1 MKRNENYLE
10 TAFKMFLAG
19 TDKEKVL
26 NYLDKQDELN
36 KTIPVKC
43 WRENKNIPLPTY
55 AHNGDA
61 CCDLY
66 AQSIEY
72 DAVRDRHVVHTGLH
86 IALDEDYE
94 CELRPRSSLAKTEYY
109 IVNTPGTIDEP
120 YRGEILVVF
129 KSRTNVCLL
138 NIIDNIRIGFDKING
153 EDAIFDYYNNVV
165 NAITNDGN
173 ILSTQNSFPYKI
185 GDRIAQILIRKRTK
199 IEWQEVDKLEDLGQ
213 TDRGENGYGSSGR

>member
-10 TAFKMFLAG
+10 AALKMFLAG

-26 NYLDKQDELN
+26 NYLEQQNELN

-55 AHNGDA
+55 AHNSDA

-66 AQSIEY
+66 AQAIEY
-72 DAVRDRHVVHTGLH
+72 DYEKDRHIVHTGLH

-109 IVNTPGTIDEP
+109 IVNSPGTIDES

-129 KSRTNVCLL
+129 KSRTNIEIVNALYNLL
-138 NIIDNIRIGFDKING
+138 NEHINISDNYYELHQQID
-153 EDAIFDYYNNVV
+153 
-165 NAITNDGN
+165 
-173 ILSTQNSFPYKI
+173 FPYKV
-185 GDRIAQILIRKRTK
+185 GDRIAQILVRKRTK
-199 IEWQEVDKLEDLGQ
+199 IEWQEVDKLEDLGE
-213 TDRGENGYGSSGR
+213 TDRGQGGYGSTGK

>member
-10 TAFKMFLAG
+10 AAFKMFLAG
-19 TDKEKVL
+19 TDKETVL
-26 NYLDKQDELN
+26 TYLEQQNELN

-72 DAVRDRHVVHTGLH
+72 DNEKDRYIVHTGLH
-86 IALDEDYE
+86 IALNEDYE

-109 IVNTPGTIDEP
+109 IVNSPGTIDEP
-120 YRGEILVVF
+120 YRGEILIIF
-129 KSRTNVCLL
+129 KSRTSNNIINCIGYLGETL
-138 NIIDNIRIGFDKING
+138 NPIIKTNESTAYNALIDAHSTYSDIIDNNK
-153 EDAIFDYYNNVV
+153 
-165 NAITNDGN
+165 
-173 ILSTQNSFPYKI
+173 FPYKV
-185 GDRIAQILIRKRTK
+185 GNRIAQILIRKRTK
-199 IEWQEVDKLEDLGQ
+199 IEWQEVDKLEDLGE
-213 TDRGENGYGSSGR
+213 TDRGQGGYGSTGK

>member
-1 MKRNENYLE
+1 MIMKRNENYLE
-10 TAFKMFLAG
+10 AALKMFLAG
-19 TDKEKVL
+19 TDKEQVL
-26 NYLDKQDELN
+26 TYLEQQDELN
-36 KTIPVKC
+36 KTISVKC

-66 AQSIEY
+66 AQSIKY
-72 DAVRDRHVVHTGLH
+72 DDEKDRYIVHTGLH

-129 KSRTNVCLL
+129 KSRTNVEIINALYNLL
-138 NIIDNIRIGFDKING
+138 DEHINISDN
-153 EDAIFDYYNNVV
+153 YYLLH
-165 NAITNDGN
+165 IQSD
-173 ILSTQNSFPYKI
+173 FPYKV
-185 GDRIAQILIRKRTK
+185 GDRIAQILVRKRIK
-199 IEWQEVDKLEDLGQ
+199 IEWQEVDKLEDLGE
-213 TDRGENGYGSSGR
+213 TDRGQGGYGSTGE

>member
-10 TAFKMFLAG
+10 AAFKMFLAG
-19 TDKEKVL
+19 TSKENVL
-26 NYLDKQDELN
+26 TYLEQQDELN
-36 KTIPVKC
+36 KIISVKC

-72 DAVRDRHVVHTGLH
+72 DTDKDRYIVHTGLH

-109 IVNTPGTIDEP
+109 IINSPGTIDAE

-129 KSRTNVCLL
+129 KSRTN
-138 NIIDNIRIGFDKING
+138 IEI
-153 EDAIFDYYNNVV
+153 V
-165 NAITNDGN
+165 NALYNLLDEHIN
-173 ILSTQNSFPYKI
+173 ISDNYYELYQQIDFPYKI
-185 GDRIAQILIRKRTK
+185 GNRIAQILVRKRTK
-199 IEWQEVDKLEDLGQ
+199 IEWQEVNKLEDLGE
-213 TDRGENGYGSSGR
+213 TDRGQGGYGSTGK

>member
-10 TAFKMFLAG
+10 AALKMFLAG
-19 TDKEKVL
+19 TDKEQVL
-26 NYLDKQDELN
+26 TYLEQQDELN
-36 KTIPVKC
+36 KTISVKC

-66 AQSIEY
+66 AQSIKY
-72 DAVRDRHVVHTGLH
+72 DDEKDRYIVHTGLH

-129 KSRTNVCLL
+129 KSRTNVEIINALYNLL
-138 NIIDNIRIGFDKING
+138 DEHINISDN
-153 EDAIFDYYNNVV
+153 YYLLH
-165 NAITNDGN
+165 IQSD
-173 ILSTQNSFPYKI
+173 FPYKV
-185 GDRIAQILIRKRTK
+185 GDRIAQILVRKRIK
-199 IEWQEVDKLEDLGQ
+199 IEWQEVDKLEDLGE
-213 TDRGENGYGSSGR
+213 TDRGQGGYGSTGE

>member
-1 MKRNENYLE
+1 MKRNENYVEHAL
-10 TAFKMFLAG
+10 KMLLTG
-19 TDKEKVL
+19 SKNGDVL
-26 NYLDKQDELN
+26 NYLIEQDELN

-43 WRENKNIPLPTY
+43 WRENKDIPLPTY

-72 DAVRDRHVVHTGLH
+72 DDKKDRYIVHTGLH
-86 IALDEDYE
+86 IALDKDYE

-129 KSRTNVCLL
+129 KNRTN
-138 NIIDNIRIGFDKING
+138 IEI
-153 EDAIFDYYNNVV
+153 V
-165 NAITNDGN
+165 NALYNLLDEHITISDNYYKLHQQVD
-173 ILSTQNSFPYKI
+173 FPYKV
-185 GDRIAQILIRKRTK
+185 GDRIAQILVRKRTK
-199 IEWQEVDKLEDLGQ
+199 IEWQEVDKLEDLGE
-213 TDRGENGYGSSGR
+213 TDRGQSGYGSTKGMSF

>member
-10 TAFKMFLAG
+10 AALKMFLAG

-26 NYLDKQDELN
+26 NYLEQQDELN

-72 DAVRDRHVVHTGLH
+72 DEEKDRYIVHTGLH

-109 IVNTPGTIDEP
+109 IVNSPGTIDSE
-120 YRGEILVVF
+120 YRGEILIVF
-129 KSRTNVCLL
+129 KSRTNVE
-138 NIIDNIRIGFDKING
+138 I
-153 EDAIFDYYNNVV
+153 V
-165 NAITNDGN
+165 NALYNLLDEHIN
-173 ILSTQNSFPYKI
+173 ISDNYYLLHVQSDFPYKV
-185 GDRIAQILIRKRTK
+185 GDRIAQILVRKRTK
-199 IEWQEVDKLEDLGQ
+199 IEWQEVDKLEDLGE
-213 TDRGENGYGSSGR
+213 TDRGQGGYGSTGK

>member
-10 TAFKMFLAG
+10 AAFKMFLAG
-19 TDKEKVL
+19 TNKESIL
-26 NYLDKQDELN
+26 NYLEQQDELN
-36 KTIPVKC
+36 KTISIKC

-72 DAVRDRHVVHTGLH
+72 DDEKDRYIVHTGLH

-94 CELRPRSSLAKTEYY
+94 CELRPRSSLSKTEYY
-109 IVNTPGTIDEP
+109 IANTPGTIDEP

-129 KSRTNVCLL
+129 KSRTNVEIINALYNLL
-138 NIIDNIRIGFDKING
+138 DEHINISDN
-153 EDAIFDYYNNVV
+153 YYLLH
-165 NAITNDGN
+165 IQSD
-173 ILSTQNSFPYKI
+173 FPYKV
-185 GDRIAQILIRKRTK
+185 GDRIAQIFVRKRIK
-199 IEWQEVDKLEDLGQ
+199 IEWQEVDKLEDLGE
-213 TDRGENGYGSSGR
+213 TDRGQGGYGSTGE

>member
-19 TDKEKVL
+19 TDKEKIL
-26 NYLDKQDELN
+26 DYLEEQNELN
-36 KTIPVKC
+36 KTILVKC

-55 AHNGDA
+55 AYNGDA

-72 DAVRDRHVVHTGLH
+72 DAAKDRYIIHTGLH
-86 IALDEDYE
+86 IALNEDYE
-94 CELRPRSSLAKTEYY
+94 CELRSRSSLAKTEYY
-109 IVNTPGTIDEP
+109 IANTPGTIDEGF
-120 YRGEILVVF
+120 RGEILVVF

-138 NIIDNIRIGFDKING
+138 NIIDNIRLAFDKITR
-153 EDAIFDYYNNVV
+153 EDTIYDYNDIL
-165 NAITNDGN
+165 NAIADDGN

-199 IEWQEVDKLEDLGQ
+199 IEWQEVDKLEDLGE

>member
-26 NYLDKQDELN
+26 NYLEQQDELN

-55 AHNGDA
+55 AHNSDA

-66 AQSIEY
+66 AQAIEY
-72 DAVRDRHVVHTGLH
+72 DDEKDRYIVHTGLH

-109 IVNTPGTIDEP
+109 IVNSPGTIDES

-129 KSRTNVCLL
+129 KSRTNIEIVDALYNLL
-138 NIIDNIRIGFDKING
+138 DEHINISDNYYKLHKQID
-153 EDAIFDYYNNVV
+153 
-165 NAITNDGN
+165 
-173 ILSTQNSFPYKI
+173 LPYKI
-185 GDRIAQILIRKRTK
+185 GDRIAQILVRKRTK
-199 IEWQEVDKLEDLGQ
+199 IEWQEVDKLEDLGE
-213 TDRGENGYGSSGR
+213 TDRGQGGYGSTGK